1 MTQALYRKWRPQ
13 RWDDVVGQE
22 HVVTTLRN
30 AVAAGRTAHAY
41 LFSGPRGT
49 GKTTSARLLAKAV
62 NCLHEDLAERP
73 CDTCEHCRLVD
84 EGRFLDLIE
93 IDAASNTSVDDVRS
107 LRDKINFSPN
117 QGRYKVYIVDEV
129 HMLSTAAFNALLK
142 TLEEPPPH
150 AIFVLATTEVH
161 KIPATVSSRCQKH
174 EFRRIGTVEIAGHLD
189 RIVAEEQIEIEP
201 DAVRLIARQA
211 TGAMRDAI
219 SLLDQLAS
227 SGGRITFQLAQDVLG
242 TATNEIVIELVEALI
257 AGNPGQGLDLIHQ
270 ALDAGTDPRQFARQ
284 LVEYLRD
291 LLLLRMGSK
300 LPLEASREVRSRM
313 AGQAE
318 AFPVPDLLH
327 AVQAFNGAAGEL
339 RSSWQPAL
347 PLELAL
353 VEALNPPAAAS
364 APAASEKTA
373 PPAAE
378 EAGNKKKK
386 VQKHQVEHLPS
397 EPAAVPAGGAE
408 IDQLRSRWKEI
419 RGEVRKLNSA
429 TDGLLNS
436 SSVLEIRGA
445 ELFLGFASETVK
457 GIMESESHI
466 EFAQRGIE
474 QVLGRKL
481 AIRCVIASDAA
492 DIPEDLTSDGMVA
505 TAMRLGGKIVHSREV
520 GKKGSQ
526 KQ

>member
-1 MTQALYRKWRPQ
+1 MSQALYRKWRPQ
-13 RWDDVVGQE
+13 RWEDVVGQD
-22 HVVTTLRN
+22 HVVTTLRT

-49 GKTTSARLLAKAV
+49 GKTTSARLIAKAV

-73 CDTCEHCRLVD
+73 CDECEHCRLVN

-174 EFRRIGTVEIAGHLD
+174 EFRRIGTVEIAGHLEK
-189 RIVAEEQIEIEP
+189 IVAQEGISIEAE
-201 DAVRLIARQA
+201 AVQLIARQA

-227 SGGRITFQLAQDVLG
+227 TGDAITFQLAQDVLG
-242 TATNEIVIELVEALI
+242 TATNEVVLELVEALI
-257 AGNPGQGLDLIHQ
+257 AGDPGRGLDLIHLS
-270 ALDAGTDPRQFARQ
+270 LDAGTDPRQFARQ
-284 LVEYLRD
+284 VVEYLRD

-300 LPLEASREVRSRM
+300 LPLEASKEVRSRM
-313 AGQAE
+313 AAQAGD
-318 AFPVPDLLH
+318 FPVPDLLH
-327 AVQAFNGAAGEL
+327 AIQAFNAAAGEL

-353 VEALNPPAAAS
+353 VEAMNPPAVQEFAAGPVEKK
-364 APAASEKTA
+364 AGEPAETQS
-373 PPAAE
+373 
-378 EAGNKKKK
+378 KKKK
-386 VQKHQVEHLPS
+386 DPKNL
-397 EPAAVPAGGAE
+397 PAAPAPTPAGGAE

-419 RGEVRKLNSA
+419 RGAVRKLNSA

-436 SSVLEIRGA
+436 SSVLEIRGS

-457 GIMESESHI
+457 GIMESENHI

-474 QVLGRKL
+474 EVIGRSL

-505 TAMRLGGKIVHSREV
+505 TAMRLGGKIVHSRDV
-520 GKKGSQ
+520 PKKGSGRQ
-526 KQ
+526 